1 MINFEFYITCK
12 VQSSFPF
19 LQMDVWLCQHFLFK
33 RLSLLHW
40 TAFAGTL
47 VKHWQTHSRG
57 VSGSAH
63 PAGDEAPVLCGIT
76 LPSCSLTSV
85 LMSARVLQL
94 CSCPDHLD
102 DSRSLLLPHGLPLV
116 GAPSIVPTGRKTG
129 YSGPHCLA
137 HYWSWPGVQAREGGL
152 GNPEASGVRHSSRS
166 SPLFNVLPFVHV
178 FF

>member
-57 VSGSAH
+57 VSGSAR

-102 DSRSLLLPHGLPLV
+102 DSRSLPLPRGLPLV
-116 GAPSIVPTGRKTG
+116 GAPPIAPTGRRTATAALTAWLTTG
-129 YSGPHCLA
+129 AGRGPSQRRTGKARSLRRA
-137 HYWSWPGVQAREGGL
+137 SLVKVQ
-152 GNPEASGVRHSSRS
+152 
-166 SPLFNVLPFVHV
+166 PLFNVLPFVHV